1 MDSVVKRV
9 RIASTDDVVATKLA
23 HFGRTSQF
31 LASKESL
38 LARLV
43 GNTEGLIFFPTT
55 SYKLKKQTL
64 EYHVSHNSKQEL

>member
-31 LASKESL
+31 LACL